1 MRGCCI
7 STVTLYKFGF
17 DKRGHRTV
25 KIKVLKLLSPVTPN
39 PEFPEELRYLVSAS
53 EAEPREGAFL
63 RRGQPLWQMVL
74 DGEGV
79 DSARREGFG
88 ALFANLGLPPL
99 RTSKALRPKLPGDK
113 ELERKEKLGE
123 RAGDYA
129 IHGGGWPVR
138 VKGVEGVVGVIVVS
152 GLKQEEDHQVIVEVL
167 GEIGKKQKERA

>member
-1 MRGCCI
+1 MVMSVGNAGTALCAFMPDHHPR
-7 STVTLYKFGF
+7 L
-17 DKRGHRTV
+17 RGHRTV

-39 PEFPEELRYLVSAS
+39 PEFPEELRYLVSAP

-99 RTSKALRPKLPGDK
+99 RTSKALRPRLPGDK
-113 ELERKEKLGE
+113 ELERIEKSGE
-123 RAGDYA
+123 RAGEKEE
-129 IHGGGWPVR
+129 GRR
-138 VKGVEGVVGVIVVS
+138 VLRSLV
-152 GLKQEEDHQVIVEVL
+152 Q
-167 GEIGKKQKERA
+167 